1 MAVNTQNTM
10 NIEKFSIVK
19 RAKRHGCKAET
30 PQGIARWWRKHRLYC
45 HPESIVSAKIDRTSF
60 GKIRRSET
68 QHKPIEFRRIM
79 ARVALVDSALSD
91 EVKQAVRNA
100 NGRVKNWSFGLA
112 VTDPS
117 RHGKKETES
126 VGNYSSRC
134 TFTKYLH
141 HHVYHSE
148 LRVFRS
154 GKTVELWQA
163 GKMVR
168 RVFAPSGLRFDRD
181 TLGVKVVSKDGV
193 DFHPDSVGWK
203 SPRFAAEI
211 RAALSIKRAS
221 LAAQAKAQ
229 RENKRHSKIMERGLS
244 SCVVTLD
251 DSRRAG
257 NCVEGSLRFA
267 ESRLGMNREE
277 ILACRHLTGVLGRR
291 LLATKDERARKA
303 VVAAW
308 NRETIVAI

>member
-1 MAVNTQNTM
+1 M

-30 PQGIARWWRKHRLYC
+30 PQGIARWWRKNRLFA
-45 HPESIVSAKIDRTSF
+45 HPESLVFQKINRTGF
-60 GKIRRSET
+60 GPIRRSEA
-68 QHKPIEFRRIM
+68 HYKPLEFRRIM
-79 ARVALVDSALSD
+79 ARVAIVDGALSD
-91 EVKQAVRNA
+91 EVKQVVHGA

-112 VTDPS
+112 VTDS
-117 RHGKKETES
+117 DRHGKKETES
-126 VGNYSSRC
+126 LGNYSSRC

-148 LRVFRS
+148 LRVYRS
-154 GKTVELWQA
+154 GRTVELWQA
-163 GKMVR
+163 GKMAR

-181 TLGVKVVSKDGV
+181 TLGVKVVAKDGV
-193 DFHPDSVGWK
+193 DFHPDIIGWK
-203 SPRFAAEI
+203 SPKFATEI
-211 RAALSIKRAS
+211 RAALAIKRES
-221 LAAQAKAQ
+221 LAAQAKVE
-229 RENKRHSKIMERGLS
+229 RENKRHSKIMESGLS

-267 ESRLGMNREE
+267 ESRLGLNREE

-291 LLATKDERARKA
+291 LLATRDERARKA

-308 NRETIVAI
+308 SRETIVSI